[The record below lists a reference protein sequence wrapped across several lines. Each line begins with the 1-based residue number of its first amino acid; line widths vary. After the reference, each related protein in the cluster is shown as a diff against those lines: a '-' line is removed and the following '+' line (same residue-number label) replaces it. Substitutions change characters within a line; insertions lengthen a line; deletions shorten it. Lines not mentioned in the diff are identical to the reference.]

1 MKEVKSNKDQK
12 VKIRKAA
19 MYVRMSTDHQ
29 KYSTEN
35 QADKIREYAAQNKI
49 EIITTYADEGKSGLS
64 IEGRNSLK
72 KMIDDV
78 QSGTAEFNV
87 ILVLDVTRWGRFQDA
102 DESAY
107 YEYICRRA
115 GIEVQ
120 YVAEQFEN
128 DGSPVSTI
136 VKGVKRAMAGEYSRE
151 LSAKVFAGQCRLIEM
166 GYKQG
171 GYAGYGLR
179 RMLVDEHGNHK
190 AELKI
195 GEQKS
200 LQTDRVIL
208 VPGPKEEIKIVQWM
222 YKAFADERMQESQIA
237 ASLNQRGIKT
247 DLDREWNRAT
257 VHQVLTNEKYIGNNV
272 FNRTSF
278 KLKKQRVINTPDMW
292 IRADGV
298 FEGIVDPNLFYTV
311 QGMIRERSRRFTN
324 EELLEKLKSLHEK
337 RGWLSGMIIDENDDM
352 PSSSSYRH
360 RFGSLL
366 RAYELIGFTPDTD
379 YSYIEINKHLR
390 KLHAT
395 TIKDTI
401 DKIIGLGGTIR
412 QDLESDLLVIN
423 EELRA
428 SVIICRC
435 HRLKSGSY
443 RWKMHFD
450 TGLLPD
456 ITVAIR
462 MDANND
468 KPLDYYL
475 LPSLD
480 IEDPKIRFKENNGFT
495 LDTYRFDNLDMFFML
510 TERTPIPEA
519 A

>member
-1 MKEVKSNKDQK
+1 ME
-12 VKIRKAA
+12 
-19 MYVRMSTDHQ
+19 
-29 KYSTEN
+29 
-35 QADKIREYAAQNKI
+35 
-49 EIITTYADEGKSGLS
+49 
-64 IEGRNSLK
+64 
-72 KMIDDV
+72 
-78 QSGTAEFNV
+78 
-87 ILVLDVTRWGRFQDA
+87 
-102 DESAY
+102 
-107 YEYICRRA
+107 
-115 GIEVQ
+115 
-120 YVAEQFEN
+120 
-128 DGSPVSTI
+128 P
-136 VKGVKRAMAGEYSRE
+136 
-151 LSAKVFAGQCRLIEM
+151 
-166 GYKQG
+166 
-171 GYAGYGLR
+171 
-179 RMLVDEHGNHK
+179 
-190 AELKI
+190 
-195 GEQKS
+195 
-200 LQTDRVIL
+200 
-208 VPGPKEEIKIVQWM
+208 
-222 YKAFADERMQESQIA
+222 
-237 ASLNQRGIKT
+237 
-247 DLDREWNRAT
+247 AT
-257 VHQVLTNEKYIGNNV
+257 VHQILTNEKYIGNNV

-298 FEGIVDPNLFYTV
+298 FEGIVDPNIFYTV
-311 QGMIRERSRRFTN
+311 QGMIRERSRKFSN

-428 SVIICRC
+428 SVVICRC
-435 HRLKSGSY
+435 HKIKSGSY

-456 ITVAIR
+456 ITIAIR
-462 MDANND
+462 MDVNNER
-468 KPLDYYL
+468 PLDYYI

-480 IEDPKIRFKENNGFT
+480 IEDPKIRFKENNEFT

-510 TERTPIPEA
+510 TERTPISEA